1 MAQAF
6 AFSRDFRSIRWGA
19 TLYYNMLR
27 GFCSGIILAVGSLF
41 FYNEM
46 AARGNYM
53 LLMAWLIIPLGYPLI
68 YLPMGLILRA
78 LGKMFAPFAFV
89 AACFAMMVA
98 LGDPLVFLLHKINRN
113 LVPVDRPDFF
123 SLQMIIFV
131 LDESSM

>member
-1 MAQAF
+1 MVQAF
-6 AFSRDFRSIRWGA
+6 AFSRDFRNIKWGA

-27 GFCSGIILAVGSLF
+27 ALCSGIIVTIVSLF

-46 AARGNYM
+46 AAKGDYT

-68 YLPMGLILRA
+68 YLPMGLVLRA
-78 LGKMFAPFAFV
+78 LGNVFTPFAFV
-89 AACFAMMVA
+89 AACFALMVA

-131 LDESSM
+131 LDEPSM